1 MKHLLFFLI
10 TVLLIQAF
18 GPSTAFATPEE
29 GARLVEIN
37 YPIDVYAPYK
47 ERRRTHGANFGIH
60 LENYV
65 PGRWESLI
73 DSEYYE
79 DTYGKTPIALTSFE
93 GGYKYNF
100 VLGSVSFMGGIGY
113 GEATTTF
120 LGASRVMGVYK
131 YFGRGMYTLDNL
143 LPEPY
148 IVPYVAGSVWQMRI
162 KESET
167 GSSDGGTVT
176 TGIGFD
182 YSFGALFQLNWMDPE
197 LAAQTLNE
205 NGIQNTYLDI
215 FATQYL
221 KTIKKADSS
230 LASNFILGFGLR
242 LEF

>member
-1 MKHLLFFLI
+1 MLS
-10 TVLLIQAF
+10 VQAF
-18 GPSTAFATPEE
+18 GPSKAVAIAQDE
-29 GARLVEIN
+29 ARLVEIN

-79 DTYGKTPIALTSFE
+79 DTYKKTPIALTSFE

-100 VLGSVSFMGGIGY
+100 VLGSLSFLAGIGY

-120 LGASRVMGVYK
+120 FGASRVMGVYK
-131 YFGRGMYTLDNL
+131 YFGRGMYALDNL
-143 LPEPY
+143 LSEPY
-148 IVPYVAGSVWQMRI
+148 IVPYVAGSIWQMKI

-167 GSSDGGTVT
+167 GSINGGTLTSGV
-176 TGIGFD
+176 GFD
-182 YSFGALFQLNWMDPE
+182 YTFGALFQLNWMDLE
-197 LAAQTLNE
+197 TANRTLNE

-221 KTIKKADSS
+221 RTLKKTESS
-230 LASNFILGFGLR
+230 LASNFILGLGLR

>member
-1 MKHLLFFLI
+1 M
-10 TVLLIQAF
+10 QAF
-18 GPSTAFATPEE
+18 SPCTAVAATEE
-29 GARLVEIN
+29 GTSLVEIN
-37 YPIDVYAPYK
+37 YPIDVFAPYK
-47 ERRRTHGANFGIH
+47 ERRRTHAANFGLH

-79 DTYGKTPIALTSFE
+79 DTYGKTPIALTSIE

-100 VLGSVSFMGGIGY
+100 ILGSVSFLGGIGY
-113 GEATTTF
+113 GEAKTTF

-131 YFGRGMYTLDNL
+131 YFGRGMYALDNL

-167 GSSDGGTVT
+167 GSDDGGTVT
-176 TGIGFD
+176 SGVGFD
-182 YSFGALFQLNWMDPE
+182 YSFGALFQLNWMDPD
-197 LAAQTLNE
+197 LASQTLNE

-215 FATQYL
+215 FVTQYL
-221 KTIKKADSS
+221 KTLKKDDSS
-230 LASNFILGFGLR
+230 LASNFILGLGLR